1 MKVRSRWFVLTG
13 GLGGLVGFALLE
25 LLGITNTSGSLLLS
39 AVYFAGFGVA
49 VGAALGVTEGLVL
62 RRSDRLVYGL
72 VMGLVLGGLL
82 GFLGGGLG
90 QFLYNL
96 VPTRYVG
103 RSTSD
108 IAVALDSSGSMKL
121 LLWGGN
127 DPWGARKRAA
137 KALVDTVSATDRI
150 AVIDFDDDGE
160 RRFPLTFMT
169 SEAERS
175 AAKRAVD
182 TIDNAGGT
190 NLSAGLDAALRELE
204 SARREDRRQ
213 FLIFLTDGHGTF
225 QQESVA
231 WARRL
236 GVTIY
241 TLGLGDEVDRPLLED
256 IAKNTGGRY
265 FPVAK
270 ASALTALFENIFTQ
284 HIGMATKVE
293 SASERGELDSSPV
306 LLWLMRVLAWG
317 IMGLCLG
324 LGQGIRENTRE
335 DLRACSLGGLLGG
348 LVGGAVFNP
357 VTNFVAV
364 GGGVAGR
371 ALADLVVGACIGG
384 SMRFLQQQLV
394 EESTP
399 GTTLLSVLPPKN
411 GLRLDGTTP
420 PVIPY
425 ANRAPLPVKPVRPP
439 AAPPAAPPARAVTP
453 EARTS
458 SLEPKPPLTSP
469 DAPDR
474 DRVMARAYRSGH
486 YSLREIA
493 EHFGTTSAAVKRAVD
508 QQRD

>member
-1 MKVRSRWFVLTG
+1 MRVRSGWFVLTG

-25 LLGITNTSGSLLLS
+25 LLGLTNTSGSLWLS
-39 AVYFAGFGVA
+39 AVYFGGFGVA
-49 VGAALGVTEGLVL
+49 VGAALGVTEGLVQ

-108 IAVALDSSGSMKL
+108 IALALDSSGSMKG

-169 SEAERS
+169 SQAERS
-175 AAKRAVD
+175 AAKDAVD
-182 TIDNAGGT
+182 TIDDAGGT
-190 NLSAGLDAALRELE
+190 NLSAGLDTALRDLE
-204 SARREDRRQ
+204 SARQEDRKQ
-213 FLIFLTDGHGTF
+213 FLIFLTDGHGAF
-225 QQESVA
+225 HQGSVD
-231 WARRL
+231 WARRI

-241 TLGLGDEVDRPLLED
+241 TIGLGDEVDQPLLEA
-256 IAKNTGGRY
+256 IATSTGGQY
-265 FPVAK
+265 FPVK
-270 ASALTALFENIFTQ
+270 NASQLTMLFENIFTQ
-284 HIGMATKVE
+284 HIGMATQVE
-293 SASERGELDSSPV
+293 AQSERGELDSNPV
-306 LLWLMRVLAWG
+306 LLWLARVLAWG

-348 LVGGAVFNP
+348 LIGGALFNP

-394 EESTP
+394 EESRP
-399 GTTLLSVLPPKN
+399 GTMLLSVLPQKN
-411 GLRLDGTTP
+411 GLRLEDAPPTTRFGAP
-420 PVIPY
+420 T
-425 ANRAPLPVKPVRPP
+425 PLPVKPAKPLAAP
-439 AAPPAAPPARAVTP
+439 AATPPARAVTP
-453 EARTS
+453 TQETPS
-458 SLEPKPPLTSP
+458 SLAPKPPLVSF
-469 DAPDR
+469 DGPDR
-474 DRVMARAYRSGH
+474 DRAMALAYRSGH

-493 EHFGTTSAAVKRAVD
+493 THFGTTPAAVKRAAD
-508 QQRD
+508 ANRD